1 MTFNIN
7 SFNSSLQRHGL
18 ARDNIFKVEI
28 GIPGQLQSEIA
39 KVAPVASR
47 GNIEFFCNS
56 VTLPAFDIETDEL
69 QPQSI
74 GPNVRRP
81 RTMNFPILPCVFNVD
96 EEMGMVKFFHRW
108 TQHIINYDKSKGM
121 FGNIDGQLPFEMNY
135 KNEYAATVKV
145 HVFRANGAKA
155 YTYEFGGAYPV
166 NVGEIQTSWANNDQT
181 MTLSVGFTYDLM
193 KVDGAK
199 EPDPGLLGDRPSTDS
214 FPSQGVGGAVREIV
228 DDNLVNKL
236 KNEAEAQISGVKSK
250 VLTRRGYRFK

>member
-56 VTLPAFDIETDEL
+56 VTLPAFDIETDEI

-81 RTMNFPILPCVFNVD
+81 RTMNFPVLPCVFNVD

-121 FGNIDGQLPFEMNY
+121 FGNINGQLPFEINY
-135 KNEYAATVKV
+135 KEEYAATVKV
-145 HVFRANGAKA
+145 HVFRPNGSKI

-214 FPSQGVGGAVREIV
+214 FPSQGVGGAVREIT
-228 DDNLVNKL
+228 DDNIVNKL
-236 KNEAEAQISGVKSK
+236 KNEAEAEINSVKSK
-250 VLTRRGYRFK
+250 VLTRRGYR